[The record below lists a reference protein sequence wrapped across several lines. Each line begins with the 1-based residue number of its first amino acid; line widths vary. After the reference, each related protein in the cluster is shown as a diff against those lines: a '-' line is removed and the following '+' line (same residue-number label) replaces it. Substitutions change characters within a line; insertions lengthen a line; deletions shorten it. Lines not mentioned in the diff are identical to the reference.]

1 MMQFPLKQEGTVI
14 GNEEIFPEGVNVE
27 VVWIQD
33 AGHLWMRVW
42 ERGCGETFACGT
54 GACAAVAAAMRQ
66 KKMRCIRA
74 GKNDR
79 GRASGT
85 I

>member
-27 VVWIQD
+27 VVWVQD

-54 GACAAVAAAMRQ
+54 GACERWQTPCGRKNAVHP
-66 KKMRCIRA
+66 CW
-74 GKNDR
+74 
-79 GRASGT
+79 
-85 I
+85 